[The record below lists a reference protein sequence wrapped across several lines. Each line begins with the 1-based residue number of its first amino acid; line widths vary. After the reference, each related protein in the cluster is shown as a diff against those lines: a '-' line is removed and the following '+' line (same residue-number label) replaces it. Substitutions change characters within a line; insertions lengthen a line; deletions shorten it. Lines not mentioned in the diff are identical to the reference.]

1 MDYIWTPWRYQY
13 MKQAESNKLPE
24 CIFCDAANRKD
35 DHETLVAYRG
45 KKVFIIL
52 NRYPYTSGHVM
63 IVPYAHVGD
72 LASADPEALAEMMH
86 LAQRVEGA
94 FRANYK
100 PDGMNVGMNIG
111 RAGGAGVV
119 GHIHL
124 HVLPALVRRF
134 QFHDRRRRNARASRR
149 PQHDVHSSS
158 RISHVRPRRIPVNLA
173 LTEDQQLLQKSVREF
188 AESEVKP
195 LARENDE
202 TGKFPRELF
211 RKAAEL
217 GLTGVAI
224 PESEGGAGFDHV
236 SYTIVIE
243 EISRACAST
252 GVILSVQN
260 SLYCDPIH
268 RLGTVEQKQKF
279 LLPFARGEK
288 IGCYALTEP
297 QAGSNAAALQTKAV
311 KQGDKYIIN
320 GTKAW
325 ITNGGAAD
333 AAIVYVNTDP
343 PKGEKGITALIV
355 EKGTPGFKV
364 GKEEKKLGINATA
377 CSELVFTDCEVP
389 ESNRI
394 GSEGEGYKV
403 ALSTLDGGRIG
414 IAAQACGI
422 AQGAFE
428 AALEYSKQRMAF
440 GHPISQFQAIQF
452 MLADMS
458 TELDAARLLIRK
470 AAWKQDTGA
479 RFSMD
484 AAIAKLFAS
493 EMSTRVTHK
502 AIQIHGGNGYSR
514 EYPVERNYRDAR
526 ITEIYEGTSEIQRL
540 VISSWVL
547 KQ

>member
-1 MDYIWTPWRYQY
+1 MQNF
-13 MKQAESNKLPE
+13 A
-24 CIFCDAANRKD
+24 
-35 DHETLVAYRG
+35 
-45 KKVFIIL
+45 
-52 NRYPYTSGHVM
+52 
-63 IVPYAHVGD
+63 
-72 LASADPEALAEMMH
+72 
-86 LAQRVEGA
+86 
-94 FRANYK
+94 
-100 PDGMNVGMNIG
+100 G
-111 RAGGAGVV
+111 RWA
-119 GHIHL
+119 
-124 HVLPALVRRF
+124 
-134 QFHDRRRRNARASRR
+134 
-149 PQHDVHSSS
+149 HDV
-158 RISHVRPRRIPVNLA
+158 RAADVPRSEPLNLE
-173 LTEDQQLLQKSVREF
+173 LNEEQKLLQRTVREF
-188 AESEVKP
+188 ADNEVKP
-195 LARENDE
+195 LAREIDE
-202 TGKFPRELF
+202 TGTFPRETF

-217 GLTGVAI
+217 GLTGVAL
-224 PESEGGAGFDHV
+224 PESEGGAGFDHIAY
-236 SYTIVIE
+236 SIVIE
-243 EISRACAST
+243 EISRVCAST

-268 RLGTVEQKQKF
+268 RFGTEEQKKRF
-279 LLPFARGEK
+279 LLLFARGEK

-311 KQGDKYIIN
+311 KKGDTYVIN

-343 PKGEKGITALIV
+343 AKGEKGITALVV
-355 EKGTPGFKV
+355 EKGTAGFKF

-377 CSELVFTDCEVP
+377 CCELVFTDCEVP
-389 ESNRI
+389 GGNRI
-394 GSEGEGYKV
+394 GNEGEGYKV

-414 IAAQACGI
+414 IAAQATGI

-428 AALEYSKQRMAF
+428 AALAWSRERMAF

-458 TELDAARLLIRK
+458 TEIDAARLLVRK

-493 EMSTRVTHK
+493 EMATRVTHK

-540 VISSWVL
+540 IIAAGVL
-547 KQ
+547 KTVLKNVPKNVPKNY